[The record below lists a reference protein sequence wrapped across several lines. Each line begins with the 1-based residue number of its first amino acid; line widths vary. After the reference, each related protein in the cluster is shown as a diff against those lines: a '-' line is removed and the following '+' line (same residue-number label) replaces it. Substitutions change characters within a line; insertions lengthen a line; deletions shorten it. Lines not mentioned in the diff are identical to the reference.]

1 MEKNTKITQQEPW
14 LSVIGIGESGLDDV
28 SNLGWSLIADAEH
41 IVGGERHLAM
51 VPEDLTPKAERIIW
65 PSPLS
70 EVFARIK
77 RLRGKKV
84 VVLASGD
91 PMFFG
96 IGGTF
101 SRHFPWHEVQILPFP
116 SSLSFAASR
125 MGWPLNKTSLLTI
138 HGRHP
143 AGLIPHYLPGA
154 RLLILSKDGT
164 SPALVANQ
172 LCQRGLD
179 QATISVMEYLG
190 GEKEKIIE
198 SNAAAIA
205 AGGEDLWFADLN
217 VMAIALPDTIPLW
230 HPIVPGLPDEAFEH
244 DGKMTKRDIRA
255 SAIAKLAPHPNA
267 LLWDV
272 GTGCGSIAIEW
283 LRTHPTCRA
292 IGIEPQEKRRAF
304 ASSNAERLGVPH
316 LRLLNGTAPDGLR
329 GEDAPDA
336 VFIGGGLS
344 ADVVNFCIKALKP
357 GGRLV
362 AHAVTL
368 GSEQLLLSQF
378 QTHGGDLT
386 RLSIA
391 KAEPVG
397 PLYGWKAAMPVTQW
411 VFHKDNNQ

>member
-1 MEKNTKITQQEPW
+1 MNDVAKEPW
-14 LSVIGIGESGLDDV
+14 LSVIGIGESGVEDI
-28 SNLGWSLIADAEH
+28 SNFGWSLLAQAEY
-41 IVGGERHLAM
+41 ILGGARHLAM
-51 VPEDLTPKAERIIW
+51 VPDDLAPEAERIVW

-70 EVFARIK
+70 EVFARLK

-101 SRHFPWHEVQILPFP
+101 SRHFPWAEVRVLPFP

-125 MGWPLNKTSLLTI
+125 MGWPLNKTTLLTI
-138 HGRHP
+138 HGRNP
-143 AGLIPHYLPGA
+143 AALLPHYLPGA
-154 RLLILSKDGT
+154 KLLILSKDGT
-164 SPALVANQ
+164 SPATVAKQLVE
-172 LCQRGLD
+172 RGLE
-179 QATISVMEYLG
+179 QASISVLEHLG
-190 GEKEKIIE
+190 GDEEKIIA

-205 AGGEDLWFADLN
+205 AGGDAFRFADLN
-217 VMAIALPDTIPLW
+217 VIAVSLPQEMPFWLPVT
-230 HPIVPGLPDEAFEH
+230 PGLPDDAFEH

-255 SAIAKLAPHPNA
+255 SAMAKLAPRPNA

-283 LRTHPTCRA
+283 LRAHPTCRA
-292 IGIEPQEKRRAF
+292 VGIEPQEKRRAY
-304 ASSNAERLGVPH
+304 ALHNAEMLGVPH

-329 GEDAPDA
+329 GEEAPDA
-336 VFIGGGLS
+336 IFIGGGLS
-344 ADVVNFCIKALKP
+344 ADVVNFCLKALKP

-368 GSEQLLLSQF
+368 GSEQLLLNLYQS
-378 QTHGGDLT
+378 HGGDLT

-397 PLYGWKAAMPVTQW
+397 PLHGWKSAMPVTQW
-411 VFHKDNNQ
+411 VFLKQ